1 MLRELIL
8 LWEQGIIA
16 ARPKKA
22 AAVKA
27 KFETA
32 RKLTG
37 MWRDGMSAL
46 TTNQAGLEGTLDL
59 LSISGMKKSIRKGLK
74 TPVQKCAK
82 KLKW

>member
-1 MLRELIL
+1 L

-27 KFETA
+27 KFEAA

-37 MWRDGMSAL
+37 MWRDGMSTL
-46 TTNQAGLEGTLDL
+46 TTSQAGLKETLDL
-59 LSISGMKKSIRKGLK
+59 LSIPGMKESIRKGLK
-74 TPVQKCAK
+74 TPVQKCVK